1 MSEKAEE
8 AKPQEEVAKDA
19 PPAEEAPAKEEEA
32 PARELTLDELME
44 ENKELKAELKIL
56 KEKVQK
62 EHGNFQNAE
71 KERNQLKRV
80 VQHLMKMSK
89 TSESPVNGNEEEAA
103 QASRGRRKRGGRGRN
118 RNRFED
124 GDANR
129 GKAEVATPTRK
140 PQPSGQQADAPSKA
154 ENEARE
160 VRESLR
166 KSADAETLKTTIKRA
181 KELNLQHEVALGE
194 RKLQKLEGQSDA

>member
-1 MSEKAEE
+1 MSDKAEE

-19 PPAEEAPAKEEEA
+19 PEASEAPAKEEEA
-32 PARELTLDELME
+32 PERELTLEELME
-44 ENKELKAELKIL
+44 ENKELKAELKAL
-56 KEKVQK
+56 KETVQK

-89 TSESPVNGNEEEAA
+89 TSESPENGNEEEAA

-129 GKAEVATPTRK
+129 GKPAVTTPVRK
-140 PQPSGQQADAPSKA
+140 QQPSGQADAPSKA
-154 ENEARE
+154 DAEARE

-166 KSADAETLKTTIKRA
+166 KSADAESLKTTINRA

-194 RKLQKLEGQSDA
+194 RKLQKLEGQASA